1 MHFEAFIYEKLL
13 EDIPSYHV
21 LEFDIPKKI
30 PRLSVS
36 EKITNKKIKQLT
48 IKTNYN
54 KLKIRKKKS
63 LAEQIWDW

>member
-30 PRLSVS
+30 PRLSVF
-36 EKITNKKIKQLT
+36 EKITNKKNQT
-48 IKTNYN
+48 TYN
-54 KLKIRKKKS
+54 KNKL
-63 LAEQIWDW
+63 